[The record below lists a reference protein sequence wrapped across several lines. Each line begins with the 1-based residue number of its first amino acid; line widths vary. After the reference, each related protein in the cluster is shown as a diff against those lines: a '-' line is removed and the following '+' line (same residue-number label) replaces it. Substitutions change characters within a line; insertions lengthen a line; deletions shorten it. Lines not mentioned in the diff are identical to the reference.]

1 MQRISS
7 RQGREEA
14 VMKRRNV
21 VLQGAAMLAS
31 TIVAMPFRRGVA
43 QSLSGR
49 LQERLVSDLIS
60 GGTAGVPDALPAPV
74 FRPEPQCAVTL
85 NKMLGPCHTND
96 VPIRDDVTE
105 GVTGL
110 PMRVSLRVVEA
121 AGCKPIENA
130 DVEIWHAD
138 VRGVHSGRAAG
149 MCNPDDEASR
159 NTGFLRGRQIADA
172 DGVANFL
179 TVYPGWYGRRARH
192 IHLRV
197 PIDSHELL
205 ISQLQFDDALND
217 MIYGQHADYA
227 DRLPRETTD
236 DRDFVFSKSEV
247 ERLTFDVE
255 TLDIGLL
262 QATYT
267 IGLAART

>member
-1 MQRISS
+1 
-7 RQGREEA
+7 
-14 VMKRRNV
+14 MKRRTV

-31 TIVAMPFRRGVA
+31 TIVALPFARKGMT
-43 QSLSGR
+43 QSIPGR
-49 LQERLVSDLIS
+49 LHDRPLSDLIS
-60 GGTAGVPDALPAPV
+60 GGTAGVPDTLPAPV
-74 FRPEPQCAVTL
+74 FRAKPQCAVTL

-138 VRGVHSGRAAG
+138 VRGVYSGRTAG
-149 MCNPDDEASR
+149 MCNPDDEAAR
-159 NTGFLRGRQIADA
+159 NAGFLRGRQITDA

-179 TVYPGWYGRRARH
+179 TVYPGWYGGRAPH

-197 PIDSHELL
+197 LIDSHELL
-205 ISQLQFDDALND
+205 ISQLLFDDALND

-227 DRLPRETTD
+227 NRPPRGTTN
-236 DRDFVFSKSEV
+236 DRDFVFSRSEV
-247 ERLTFDVE
+247 ERFTFDVQ
-255 TLDIGLL
+255 TLDIGIL
-262 QATYT
+262 QASYT
-267 IGLAART
+267 IGLATRT

>member
-1 MQRISS
+1 
-7 RQGREEA
+7 
-14 VMKRRNV
+14 MKRRNV

-179 TVYPGWYGRRARH
+179 TVYPGWYGRRVRH

>member
-1 MQRISS
+1 
-7 RQGREEA
+7 
-14 VMKRRNV
+14 MKRRTV

-31 TIVAMPFRRGVA
+31 TIVAMPFARRGMA

-60 GGTAGVPDALPAPV
+60 GGTASVPDALPAPV

-138 VRGVHSGRAAG
+138 VRGVYSGRAAG
-149 MCNPDDEASR
+149 MCNPDDEAAR
-159 NTGFLRGRQIADA
+159 NAGFLRGRQITDA

-179 TVYPGWYGRRARH
+179 TVYPGWYGGRAPH

-197 PIDSHELL
+197 LIDSHELL
-205 ISQLQFDDALND
+205 ISQLLFDDALND

-227 DRLPRETTD
+227 DRPPRGTTN
-236 DRDFVFSKSEV
+236 DRDFVFSRSDV
-247 ERLTFDVE
+247 ERFTFDVQ
-255 TLDIGLL
+255 TLDIGIL
-262 QATYT
+262 QASYT

>member
-1 MQRISS
+1 M
-7 RQGREEA
+7 
-14 VMKRRNV
+14 
-21 VLQGAAMLAS
+21 
-31 TIVAMPFRRGVA
+31 
-43 QSLSGR
+43 
-49 LQERLVSDLIS
+49 
-60 GGTAGVPDALPAPV
+60 AG
-74 FRPEPQCAVTL
+74 
-85 NKMLGPCHTND
+85 
-96 VPIRDDVTE
+96 
-105 GVTGL
+105 
-110 PMRVSLRVVEA
+110 
-121 AGCKPIENA
+121 
-130 DVEIWHAD
+130 
-138 VRGVHSGRAAG
+138 
-149 MCNPDDEASR
+149 
-159 NTGFLRGRQIADA
+159 
-172 DGVANFL
+172 
-179 TVYPGWYGRRARH
+179 ARH